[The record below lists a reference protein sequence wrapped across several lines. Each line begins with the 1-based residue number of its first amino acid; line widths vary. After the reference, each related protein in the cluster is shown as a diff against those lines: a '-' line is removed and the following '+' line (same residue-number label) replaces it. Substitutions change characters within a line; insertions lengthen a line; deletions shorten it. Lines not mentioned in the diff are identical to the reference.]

1 MVDFDTESL
10 TLFVNFVAGG
20 GASRTT
26 FPGGTWER
34 VTSRLEGILQEAEP
48 LELHSQV
55 EPGNESLAAW
65 KAFEVKGV
73 FGCDRS
79 G

>member
-34 VTSRLEGILQEAEP
+34 VTSRLEGILQEGGVWVR
-48 LELHSQV
+48 SQWMKSKT
-55 EPGNESLAAW
+55 E
-65 KAFEVKGV
+65 
-73 FGCDRS
+73 C
-79 G
+79 